1 MKPSLV
7 ARCSTLDARRL
18 LVARRWSLAARR
30 SRLGGD
36 RSSLATRR
44 SLLAAW
50 PLVALA
56 IAAAATVIRA
66 ADIKVDLGKETVG
79 RTPVA
84 FEPMVGTW
92 TVAQD
97 GADKVI
103 MVDGRPWVASKDNPT
118 KLLIESARKL
128 YGTSN
133 EELMDNAKQFAYFPV
148 AVLKS
153 VDNFTN
159 GTITMKFKTIAGDA
173 DRASGILFNVKPNGD
188 WLAVRYNDTENNVAL
203 WEFHNGIRRNMKFN
217 RDRKFMLDRTAWHE
231 LKLTIDGA
239 DLKTWLDGDIALEY
253 TIGSMPGPG
262 RGGAAPHP
270 DLIPANNAVLQPPVK
285 GKIGLWAKTDSTSYF
300 KDYVV
305 SPK

>member
-1 MKPSLV
+1 MTRFIRGASIAV
-7 ARCSTLDARRL
+7 AAV
-18 LVARRWSLAARR
+18 VAAV
-30 SRLGGD
+30 
-36 RSSLATRR
+36 
-44 SLLAAW
+44 
-50 PLVALA
+50 PL
-56 IAAAATVIRA
+56 IAADKKI
-66 ADIKVDLGKETVG
+66 DLTKEQVGK
-79 RTPVA
+79 PPA
-84 FEPMVGTW
+84 SFEPIVGTW
-92 TVAQD
+92 LVAQD

-118 KLLIESARKL
+118 KLLVQSARRL

-148 AVLKS
+148 AVLNG

-159 GTITMKFKTIAGDA
+159 GTISVKFKTVAGDA

-203 WEFHNGIRRNMKFN
+203 WEFHNGIRRNMRFN
-217 RDRKFMLDRTAWHE
+217 REKKFMLDRAAWHE
-231 LKLTIDGA
+231 LKLTIAGA
-239 DLKTWLDGDIALEY
+239 DLKTTLDGEPALEY
-253 TIGSMPGPG
+253 TLGSQPGPG

-270 DLIPANNAVLQPPVK
+270 DLIPENNAVLRPPVA

-305 SPK
+305 SQ